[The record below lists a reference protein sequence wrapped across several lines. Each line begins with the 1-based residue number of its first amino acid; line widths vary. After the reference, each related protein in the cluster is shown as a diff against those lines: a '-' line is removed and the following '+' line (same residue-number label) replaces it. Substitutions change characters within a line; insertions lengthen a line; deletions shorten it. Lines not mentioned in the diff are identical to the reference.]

1 MAKTS
6 KPQNS
11 KLLQKIEQQREQSK
25 QQTQLIMSEQQKRLS
40 DYTDSALREL
50 NTTLA
55 GITQSLK
62 RVQAQTI
69 PTERAIRNLTEMVEA
84 LDRANRRANRPFW
97 HWMLAILLTC
107 AAISAGSW
115 GHSLW
120 QANKLKQLHQLQGAA
135 WLEQQDGEVYMVIA
149 KEYLP
154 KAETQTLLE
163 NGNLR
168 FRITNNKAREK

>member
-6 KPQNS
+6 TPQNS

-25 QQTQLIMSEQQKRLS
+25 QQTQSILSEQQKRLS

-69 PTERAIRNLTEMVEA
+69 PTERAIRSLTETVEA
-84 LDRANRRANRPFW
+84 LGRANRRTNKPLW

-107 AAISAGSW
+107 VAISAGSW
-115 GHSLW
+115 AQTLW
-120 QANKLKQLHQLQGAA
+120 QSHKLEQLHQLQGAA
-135 WLEQQDGEVYMVIA
+135 RLEHRDGEFYMVIA

-154 KAETQTLLE
+154 KAEPQTLE

>member
-1 MAKTS
+1 MAKVS

-25 QQTQLIMSEQQKRLS
+25 QQTQSIMTEQQKRLN

-50 NTTLA
+50 NITLTD
-55 GITQSLK
+55 ITQSLT

-84 LDRANRRANRPFW
+84 LGRANRRTNRPFW

-107 AAISAGSW
+107 VAISAGSW
-115 GHSLW
+115 GQTLW
-120 QANKLKQLHQLQGAA
+120 QSHKLEQLQHLQGAA
-135 WLEQQDGEVYMVIA
+135 WLEHQDGEFFMVIA
-149 KEYLP
+149 KQYRP
-154 KAETQTLLE
+154 NQVQTLE

-168 FRITNNKAREK
+168 FQITNNKPEEK